1 MKNRWRMWR
10 YRQWEKRMV
19 RYVSNNSLDAYEAS
33 VTLQPYA
40 SSALRLAH
48 RLLKQQRGGM

>member
-19 RYVSNNSLDAYEAS
+19 RYVSNNSLDAYKAS